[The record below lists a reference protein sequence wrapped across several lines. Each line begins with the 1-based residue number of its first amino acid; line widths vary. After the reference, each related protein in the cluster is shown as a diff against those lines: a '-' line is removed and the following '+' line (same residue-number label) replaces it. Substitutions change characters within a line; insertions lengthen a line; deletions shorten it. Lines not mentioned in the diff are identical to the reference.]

1 MSPSKLYQLNIN
13 YNKMQILNIN
23 SLLSNSDTF
32 LELFITYKY
41 ITSCHSWQF
50 LIRSW
55 CKSSRLTCIDLIK
68 ELYICMSQHFCVG
81 MCFCG
86 TAATKEFQNFCD
98 LKPYRL
104 SLVLFYNILFYLKWL
119 FYQILYIY
127 VYSMVF
133 VSTWNATQNDRW
145 SWHHRVSM
153 ILYIQNPW
161 LYTI

>member
-1 MSPSKLYQLNIN
+1 
-13 YNKMQILNIN
+13 MQILNIN
-23 SLLSNSDTF
+23 SLMSNSDTF

-55 CKSSRLTCIDLIK
+55 CKSTRLTCIDLIK

-104 SLVLFYNILFYLKWL
+104 SLVLFYNILFYFEMIILPNSFHVRIFHGVCKHVKCDSKRPLKL
-119 FYQILYIY
+119 TPQSKYDTLYSESLTIHYLIY
-127 VYSMVF
+127 I
-133 VSTWNATQNDRW
+133 
-145 SWHHRVSM
+145 HRPKW
-153 ILYIQNPW
+153 YE
-161 LYTI
+161 